1 MRCKHFSR
9 FVGIFAALVIMFA
22 VCFGGIEA
30 AADVVTKSFT
40 PLEFYDMIGDT
51 IDFTYYNGSS
61 YVDTS
66 ASFSHSGTIQ
76 TLNSSGNYVSGIPCL
91 FYYTDIV
98 DDINTNRN
106 YDTVTVH
113 PNFYFQNIS
122 SLSFSI
128 YCSTG
133 VAPQYS
139 NVVSSS
145 TYRSPSVDF
154 FVDGSRI
161 HQSYTWVTNGGWTP
175 FVPSSDDNSNIN
187 FKYLQAAYTWSAES
201 EAALITL
208 GDVHF
213 NGVDDSY
220 DRICFAI
227 TVPTISEDATLTAG
241 QYVDPNSG
249 SGSGGQTIINNN
261 VDLTETHSILGGI
274 SNFLSDIWEAIR
286 GIPGSILEGI
296 EGIFVPSDEF
306 MEEFEDEIEDIRDRF
321 AWVEDLKEIG
331 AHLVDITENRESV
344 TAPVVVIPRITNS
357 KDGTVYTESGEKVL
371 DLAEYETEIL
381 TVRVILTALLWVF
394 FLWRLYA
401 RLPDIIHGGG
411 MIIGDGTRI
420 MNELDERQSQALF
433 NDIETHANSI
443 FQGTMPDITYI
454 DHPDKVDWKV

>member
-9 FVGIFAALVIMFA
+9 YVGIFAALVTIFV

-51 IDFTYYNGSS
+51 IDFTYYDGSS
-61 YVDTS
+61 YVDTT
-66 ASFSHSGTIQ
+66 AYFEKTATIS
-76 TLNSSGNYVSGIPCL
+76 TLDSNGNDVSGIPCL
-91 FYYTDIV
+91 LYYADV
-98 DDINTNRN
+98 INPVNSNRN

-133 VAPQYS
+133 IGTQYS
-139 NVVSSS
+139 TVVSSS

-154 FVDGSRI
+154 FVDGSRV
-161 HQSYTWVTNGGWTP
+161 HQNYTWNYRGGWYD
-175 FVPSSDDNSNIN
+175 FVSSDNDLK
-187 FKYLQAAYTWSAES
+187 FLQAAYSWSSES
-201 EAALITL
+201 DAALITL

-213 NGVDDSY
+213 NGVSDQY
-220 DRICFAI
+220 DRLIFAV

-286 GIPGSILEGI
+286 GVPGSILSGI
-296 EGIFVPSDEF
+296 QAIFVP
-306 MEEFEDEIEDIRDRF
+306 EDGYFDSKVAQVKAKFSWYEDIVD
-321 AWVEDLKEIG
+321 AWTEFKTALNGISADTPPSISLSLDNRTFFGRPIG
-331 AHLVDITENRESV
+331 SGSG
-344 TAPVVVIPRITNS
+344 TAL
-357 KDGTVYTESGEKVL
+357 VL
-371 DLAEYETEIL
+371 DWMYTYRNTI
-381 TVRVILTALLWVF
+381 RNLLSAFMWIF
-394 FLWRLYA
+394 FIWRLYCHIPNIISGSGMEVQKTDEGA
-401 RLPDIIHGGG
+401 AWTIHGHK
-411 MIIGDGTRI
+411 
-420 MNELDERQSQALF
+420 L
-433 NDIETHANSI
+433 
-443 FQGTMPDITYI
+443 
-454 DHPDKVDWKV
+454 